1 MEKII
6 NPTLGEERIQTLYDN
21 ALKNYCDA
29 TSLDKI
35 RAHAKKFATTTAIG
49 LTIAGTAV
57 TTWADKIPPEKSMA
71 TLKWDLVSQSDLWD
85 YRALPS
91 YNEAPFLA
99 KMVQQGKLPPV
110 KDRLPKEPLVMK
122 PGAMIDGIG
131 EYGGVFRHV
140 IGGRPEGWN
149 WMAGQHQGWGG
160 INITLQE
167 CLVRQ
172 GPLWQ
177 VKSEEQSGP
186 LPNLAKSWNWNYN
199 KTELTMNLVEGARW
213 SDGDP
218 FDVEDVRF
226 WWEDNVQDE
235 KVTSRMPKDGMG
247 VGTTMSI
254 VNPYTFRFNFK
265 ESQGPARISSLAY
278 IQGCPGPSHIL
289 KQFHPRYN
297 SSKSY
302 EDYKNAQPAD
312 DMSNIVSLGM
322 FVTMVHKPDE
332 IVVMRRNPYYWK
344 VDEKGNQL
352 PYMNEMHFKLS
363 TWSDRTT
370 QAVAGSGDFSNM
382 ENPGNYVEALKKS
395 RSADSPTKAQFGP
408 RVLGWN
414 LEFNYSMDVGVEND
428 VDRELRGLFRTLNF
442 RKAVSHAINRV
453 AVGQSI
459 ARGPFTH
466 PWAGA
471 FTSGSPWYDV
481 DSINFLSYNKN
492 SSKRLLD
499 GLGIKDT
506 DGNGVRNLPKTGK
519 DIEIDLA
526 YDTGE
531 PTDKKQVDAV
541 TSMLGEVGIK
551 IIPKPYDDLGKVQ
564 DSGNFN
570 MAERRNHWVVPARE
584 TCRFLPISNG
594 CPDWHPVSPN
604 GSRKLMP
611 FETAMVDAVN
621 NILASWNPN
630 DTARN
635 ASIIQQLW
643 TDNVY
648 TVGLVQA
655 PAALLINKR
664 IKNAHPGV
672 PVFMFEWAED
682 SLVRERLW
690 VSKPDQLT
698 ELMPGTIPTYNR

>member
-1 MEKII
+1 MTYPEFQF
-6 NPTLGEERIQTLYDN
+6 NEERII
-21 ALKNYCDA
+21 
-29 TSLDKI
+29 SLCVCAERKSEPLSVLNKI
-35 RAHAKKFATTTAIG
+35 SNHAKKIALTTALG
-49 LTIAGTAV
+49 LSVAGASTAM
-57 TTWADKIPPEKSMA
+57 AERIPAEKSMA
-71 TLKWDLVSQSDLWD
+71 TLKWDLVGQSDLWE
-85 YRALPS
+85 YKALSS
-91 YNEAPFLA
+91 YSEAPFLSE
-99 KMVQQGKLPPV
+99 MVQGGQLPPV

-122 PGAMIDGIG
+122 TGAMVDGTG
-131 EYGGVFRHV
+131 EYGGIFRHV

-149 WMAGQHQGWGG
+149 WLAGQHQGWGG

-177 VKSEEQSGP
+177 VKPEEQNGP
-186 LPNLAKSWNWNYN
+186 LPNLAKSWSWNTN
-199 KTELTMNLVEGARW
+199 KTSLTMNLIEGVKW
-213 SDGDP
+213 SDGDA
-218 FDVEDVRF
+218 FDAEDLRF

-247 VGTTMSI
+247 VGTTMS
-254 VNPYTFRFNFK
+254 VVDPYTIRFEFK
-265 ESQGPARISSLAY
+265 EPQGPARVSALAY

-289 KQFHPRYN
+289 KDHHPRYN
-297 SSKSY
+297 PQKSY

-312 DMSNIVSLGM
+312 DLKNIVSLGM
-322 FVTMVHKPDE
+322 FVAVVHAPDQ
-332 IVVMRRNPYYWK
+332 IVIMRRNPYYWK

-370 QAVAGSGDFSNM
+370 QAVAGTGDFSNM
-382 ENPGNYVEALKKS
+382 ENPGNYVEALKQS
-395 RSADSPTKAQFGP
+395 QSADAPTKAQFGP

-414 LEFNYSMDVGVEND
+414 LEFNYSMDVGVQND
-428 VDRELRGLFRTLNF
+428 VDRELRGLFRDVRF
-442 RKAVSHAINRV
+442 RQAISHAIDRN

-481 DSINFLSYNKN
+481 DSINYRAYNKAGATQI
-492 SSKRLLD
+492 LD
-499 GLGIKDT
+499 SLGIKDT
-506 DGNGVRNLPKTGK
+506 DSDGIRNLPKTGMNA
-519 DIEIDLA
+519 EIDLA

-541 TSMLGEVGIK
+541 TSMLGEVGIR
-551 IIPKPYDDLGKVQ
+551 IIPKPYDDINSVMQ
-564 DSGNFN
+564 SGNFN
-570 MAERRNHWVVPARE
+570 MVERRNHWVVPTRE
-584 TCRFLPISNG
+584 TCRFLPISTG
-594 CPDWHPVSPN
+594 CPLTHPSSAD
-604 GSRKLMP
+604 GSRDLMP
-611 FETAMVDAVN
+611 FELEMVDAVN
-621 NILASWNPN
+621 AIQQSWDADEISAN
-630 DTARN
+630 ARK
-635 ASIIQQLW
+635 IQQLW

-655 PAALLINKR
+655 PAALLVNKR
-664 IKNAHPGV
+664 VKNAHPGV

-690 VSKPDQLT
+690 VPKNQQLS
-698 ELMPGTIPTYNR
+698 ELMPGVIPTYKR